1 MKGTAPS
8 GLPPDTHWKAD
19 FSAGLVV
26 FLIALPLNLGIA
38 LASGAPL
45 VSGIVSGVIGGLIVS
60 LVSGSALSVSGPAA
74 GLTLIVLSALIEL
87 PTFEVFLCAVAL
99 SGLIQVG
106 LGLLRAGVVALY
118 FPTAVIKGMLA
129 AIGLVIILK
138 QIPHLLG
145 LDSEDFGAIQFWT
158 ADGRNIFTEIY
169 QALIDAQYGS
179 LSVGLLSLTLLILW
193 SRPWLQNRLPVLK
206 AVPAPLIV
214 VLLGIGATLVFAGFP
229 PEWQIAP
236 SHRVNLPAKAS
247 PLDWMSELRFP
258 DWSGLEMSSVWRI
271 ALTLALVGSVESLL
285 SVEAIDQLDPEH
297 RQTPKNRELIAQ
309 GIGNLCAG
317 LVGGLPI
324 SAVIVRSSVNLTA
337 GARTRWSGFV
347 HGVLLLVS
355 TLFISPW
362 LNLIPLSV
370 LAAIL
375 ILTGYRLTR
384 PRLYRQFLKRSSSQF
399 FPFILTVLA
408 ILFTDLLVGIGI
420 GLLFSIYFILNAHY
434 KLPLKRSES
443 QEDGSGRPLIEIKL
457 TEIMSFLNKAS
468 LSKTLNEIPPGTRVV
483 LDARGVLYFD
493 DDVLEVIK
501 KFRRTARQR
510 GIRFELIK
518 H

>member
-1 MKGTAPS
+1 
-8 GLPPDTHWKAD
+8 
-19 FSAGLVV
+19 
-26 FLIALPLNLGIA
+26 
-38 LASGAPL
+38 
-45 VSGIVSGVIGGLIVS
+45 
-60 LVSGSALSVSGPAA
+60 
-74 GLTLIVLSALIEL
+74 
-87 PTFEVFLCAVAL
+87 
-99 SGLIQVG
+99 
-106 LGLLRAGVVALY
+106 
-118 FPTAVIKGMLA
+118 
-129 AIGLVIILK
+129 
-138 QIPHLLG
+138 
-145 LDSEDFGAIQFWT
+145 
-158 ADGRNIFTEIY
+158 
-169 QALIDAQYGS
+169 
-179 LSVGLLSLTLLILW
+179 
-193 SRPWLQNRLPVLK
+193 
-206 AVPAPLIV
+206 
-214 VLLGIGATLVFAGFP
+214 
-229 PEWQIAP
+229 
-236 SHRVNLPAKAS
+236 
-247 PLDWMSELRFP
+247 
-258 DWSGLEMSSVWRI
+258 MSSVWRI

-309 GIGNLCAG
+309 GVGNLCAG

-337 GARTRWSGFV
+337 GARTRWSGFI

-355 TLFISPW
+355 TLFISRW